1 MILLL
6 RLEWTRRTAIVLG
19 GIIQAV
25 LFAVLLIVVQ
35 PPQLVYLLTPAVAGI
50 VGAVSSDRFQSE
62 YIDAGG
68 AGVVGTLLSLGI
80 AAVTAWVNTASLPPD
95 IRIDATFLT
104 VLFGLRALILILP
117 VAVIISTVVG
127 HVATIT
133 WEIQR
138 NA

>member
-25 LFAVLLIVVQ
+25 LFTVLLIVVQ

-95 IRIDATFLT
+95 IRIARRF
-104 VLFGLRALILILP
+104 
-117 VAVIISTVVG
+117 
-127 HVATIT
+127 
-133 WEIQR
+133 
-138 NA
+138 